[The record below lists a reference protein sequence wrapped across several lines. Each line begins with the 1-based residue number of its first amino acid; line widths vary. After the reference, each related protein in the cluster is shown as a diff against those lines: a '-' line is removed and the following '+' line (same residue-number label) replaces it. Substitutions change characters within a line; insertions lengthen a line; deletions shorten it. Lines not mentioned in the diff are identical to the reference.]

1 MSEQELHSELKSII
15 AEIIE
20 IEDFDDEANF
30 MTELGVDLML
40 ALEIFARIEKRY
52 QVRIPEESFSQMQT
66 LNSVVS
72 VVQGIMQTVNS

>member
-30 MTELGVDLML
+30 MTELGVDSML

>member
-1 MSEQELHSELKSII
+1 MSEQELHIELKSII

-30 MTELGVDLML
+30 MTELGVDSML

-66 LNSVVS
+66 LNSVVG
-72 VVQGIMQTVNS
+72 VVQGIMQPV

>member
-52 QVRIPEESFSQMQT
+52 QVRIPEESFHKCKRST
-66 LNSVVS
+66 PW
-72 VVQGIMQTVNS
+72 